1 MNRNYTSGQG
11 GIVGRLRTGKGI
23 LHITE
28 CYGKYNKTTE
38 GRHGNMKP
46 MDRQKTMGN
55 IARMHIT
62 EDYEKAET
70 ESRLGSRQ
78 KAK

>member
-46 MDRQKTMGN
+46 MDRQKTIGN
-55 IARMHIT
+55 IAAI
-62 EDYEKAET
+62 AEG
-70 ESRLGSRQ
+70 RNRKQGR

>member
-46 MDRQKTMGN
+46 GQ
-55 IARMHIT
+55 A
-62 EDYEKAET
+62 EDYGKYSENAYNG
-70 ESRLGSRQ
+70 RL
-78 KAK
+78 